1 LTSEKR
7 LRKCDREQEGEL
19 PAGIYTAMQSVMES
33 ICNFQQKGKAEDGCI
48 GMLESLL
55 SKPFCEEVKDAEG
68 SMFREKKDE
77 FIQMVS
83 LEQKLLCRHVSLA
96 PGLERLQEGVNV
108 MVITSCS
115 IKFRMI
121 ASYERLAYRRH
132 ATVIS

>member
-68 SMFREKKDE
+68 SMFREK
-77 FIQMVS
+77 I
-83 LEQKLLCRHVSLA
+83 LCRHVSLA